1 MRYAK
6 AIIEYA
12 QARGVEDRVYQEFLT
27 LSYGFFT
34 QPQLREVLD
43 NPVISIKDKFALICT
58 AADGSQSSS
67 REFVRFIT
75 LVLKNNREGY
85 LHSISLM
92 YLDLYR
98 KMKHIGVGKL
108 ITAVPVDHQ
117 TEERIRQAAAQI
129 LHATMQLETEVDP
142 SIEGGFVF
150 DINDYRLDASVAT
163 QLKRV
168 KQQFID
174 KNRRIV

>member
-1 MRYAK
+1 MEVGILSMRYAK

-12 QARGVEDRVYQEFLT
+12 QEKGLEDRLYQEFLT
-27 LSYGFFT
+27 LSHSFCE
-34 QPQLREVLD
+34 QPGLREALD
-43 NPVISIKDKFALICT
+43 NPVITTKEKLALVCT
-58 AADGSQSSS
+58 AADGDGKST

-75 LVLKNNREGY
+75 LVLRNRREGY
-85 LHSISLM
+85 LQFISLM

-98 KMKHIGVGKL
+98 KLKHIGVGKL
-108 ITAVPVDHQ
+108 ITAVPVNKE
-117 TEERIRQAAAQI
+117 TENRIRSAAEQ
-129 LHATMQLETEVDP
+129 
-142 SIEGGFVF
+142 IEGGFIF
-150 DINDYRLDASVAT
+150 DVNDYRLDASVAT